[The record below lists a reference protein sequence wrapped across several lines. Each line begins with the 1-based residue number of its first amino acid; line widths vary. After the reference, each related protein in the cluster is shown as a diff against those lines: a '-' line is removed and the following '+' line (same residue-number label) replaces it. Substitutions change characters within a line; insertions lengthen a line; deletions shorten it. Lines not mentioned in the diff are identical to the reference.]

1 MSSTI
6 VTVALAGI
14 MFLIIA
20 SLVVSALY
28 ERRRHRRVL
37 AKRSKQTTAP
47 MLPLDEHVTM
57 ILHMQDGVVV
67 GAEKPRQPA
76 PPALPPSWYARR
88 RTLVSLSFLGMIV
101 LALFVQ
107 SGLAS
112 GALNALGKSVNI
124 FSTQNSYS
132 ASVNL
137 SAHPLNFT
145 ASQRIVRINSAD
157 RSQYYN
163 DYQWQVWSFSSCSG
177 ISLEEVMNSYGR
189 HYIAADILQ
198 VELNMGVWSVYEGL
212 MGGEPSMARIASHFG
227 FKASPNPPRTLQAL
241 IATANKGY
249 PVIVGEP
256 GHIFVVRGGDS
267 NYVYVLDSS
276 PANLTTLTHAQFSAL
291 WNGFSV
297 LITPA

>member
-1 MSSTI
+1 MSSTL
-6 VTVALAGI
+6 VTFALAGI
-14 MFLIIA
+14 ILLIIA
-20 SLVVSALY
+20 SLVIGVLR
-28 ERRRHRRVL
+28 ERRSHRRTRT
-37 AKRSKQTTAP
+37 KRSKQTTAP

-67 GAEKPRQPA
+67 GAEKPSHPSA
-76 PPALPPSWYARR
+76 PALPSSWYTHR
-88 RTLVSLSFLGMIV
+88 RTLVSLGFLMMV
-101 LALFVQ
+101 LLMLFVQ

-112 GALNALGKSVNI
+112 GALNVLGKSVNI

-145 ASQRIVRINSAD
+145 ASQRIVRVNSAD
-157 RSQYYN
+157 RNQYYN
-163 DYQWQVWSFSSCSG
+163 DYQWQVWSYSSCSG
-177 ISLEEVMNSYGR
+177 ISLEEVMNAYGY
-189 HYIAADILQ
+189 HYIAADVLQ
-198 VELNMGVWSVYEGL
+198 VELNMGVWSVYSGL

-241 IATANKGY
+241 IATADKGY

-276 PANLTTLTHAQFSAL
+276 PANLTTLTHAQFTAL

>member
-1 MSSTI
+1 MSSTL
-6 VTVALAGI
+6 VTAALAGI

-20 SLVVSALY
+20 SLVIGVLR
-28 ERRRHRRVL
+28 ERRSHQRL
-37 AKRSKQTTAP
+37 LSKRSKQTTAP

-57 ILHMQDGVVV
+57 ILHMQNGVVV
-67 GAEKPRQPA
+67 GAEKPC
-76 PPALPPSWYARR
+76 PPSSPTLPASWYSRR
-88 RTLVSLSFLGMIV
+88 RTMVSLGFLVMVV
-101 LALFVQ
+101 LMLFVQ

-137 SAHPLNFT
+137 SAHPLSFT
-145 ASQRIVRINSAD
+145 ASQRIVRVNSAD
-157 RSQYYN
+157 RSQYSN
-163 DYQWQVWSFSSCSG
+163 DYQWQVWSYSSCSG
-177 ISLEEVMNSYGR
+177 ISLEEVMNAYGR
-189 HYIAADILQ
+189 HYIASDILQ
-198 VELNMGVWSVYEGL
+198 VELNMGDWSVYSGL
-212 MGGEPSMARIASHFG
+212 MGGEPSMAKIASHFG

-267 NYVYVLDSS
+267 NYVYAVDSS

>member
-1 MSSTI
+1 MSSTL
-6 VTVALAGI
+6 VTGALAAI

-20 SLVVSALY
+20 SLIVGVLR
-28 ERRRHRRVL
+28 ERRNRRRNL
-37 AKRSKQTTAP
+37 LKRSKQTTAP
-47 MLPLDEHVTM
+47 MLPLDDHVTM

-67 GAEKPRQPA
+67 GAEKPVHPSS
-76 PPALPPSWYARR
+76 ALPSSWYTRR
-88 RTLVSLSFLGMIV
+88 RTLVSLGFLVMV
-101 LALFVQ
+101 FLVLFVQ

-124 FSTQNSYS
+124 FSTQDSYS

-137 SAHPLNFT
+137 DAHPLNFT
-145 ASQRIVRINSAD
+145 ASQRIVRVNSAD
-157 RSQYYN
+157 HDQYYN

-177 ISLEEVMNSYGR
+177 ISLEEVMNAYGR

-198 VELNMGVWSVYEGL
+198 VELNMGVWNVYDGL
-212 MGGEPSMARIASHFG
+212 VGGEPSMAKVANYFG
-227 FKASPNPPRTLQAL
+227 FKASSNPPRTLQAL
-241 IATANKGY
+241 IATADKGY

-267 NYVYVLDSS
+267 SHVFVVDSS
-276 PANLTTLTHAQFSAL
+276 PNDMTTLTYAQFTAL

-297 LITPA
+297 LITPE

>member
-1 MSSTI
+1 MSSTL
-6 VTVALAGI
+6 VTGALAAI
-14 MFLIIA
+14 MLLIIA
-20 SLVVSALY
+20 SLFIGVLRERKS
-28 ERRRHRRVL
+28 RRRML
-37 AKRSKQTTAP
+37 TKRSKQTTAP
-47 MLPLDEHVTM
+47 MLPLNEHVTM

-67 GAEKPRQPA
+67 GAEKPFHSSPS
-76 PPALPPSWYARR
+76 LPSSWYTRR
-88 RTLVSLSFLGMIV
+88 RTLVSLGFLVMV
-101 LALFVQ
+101 FLVLFVQ

-124 FSTQNSYS
+124 FSTQDNYS

-137 SAHPLNFT
+137 DAHPLNFT
-145 ASQRIVRINSAD
+145 ASQRIVRVNSAD
-157 RSQYYN
+157 RDQYYN

-177 ISLEEVMNSYGR
+177 ISLEEVMNAYGR
-189 HYIAADILQ
+189 HYIAAAILQ
-198 VELNMGVWSVYEGL
+198 VELNMGVWNVYDGL
-212 MGGEPSMARIASHFG
+212 VGGEPSMAKIANYFG

-241 IATANKGY
+241 IATADKGY

-267 NYVYVLDSS
+267 SHVFVIDSS
-276 PANLTTLTHAQFSAL
+276 PADMTTLTYAQFTAL

>member
-1 MSSTI
+1 MSSTL
-6 VTVALAGI
+6 VTGALAAI
-14 MFLIIA
+14 IFLIIA
-20 SLVVSALY
+20 SLFLGVLR
-28 ERRRHRRVL
+28 ERRSRRRML

-47 MLPLDEHVTM
+47 MLPLDDHVTM

-67 GAEKPRQPA
+67 GAEKPVHPS
-76 PPALPPSWYARR
+76 PALPSSWYTHR
-88 RTLVSLSFLGMIV
+88 RTLVSLGFLVMV
-101 LALFVQ
+101 FLVLFVQ

-137 SAHPLNFT
+137 DAHPLSFT
-145 ASQRIVRINSAD
+145 ASQRIVRVNSAD
-157 RSQYYN
+157 RDQYYN

-177 ISLEEVMNSYGR
+177 ISLEEVMDSYGR

-198 VELNMGVWSVYEGL
+198 VELNMGVWNVYDGL
-212 MGGEPSMARIASHFG
+212 VGGEPSMAKIANYFG

-241 IATANKGY
+241 LALANKGY

-267 NYVYVLDSS
+267 SHVFVVDSS
-276 PANLTTLTHAQFSAL
+276 PNDMTTLTYAQFTAL

-297 LITPA
+297 LITPE

>member
-1 MSSTI
+1 MSSTL
-6 VTVALAGI
+6 VTVALAAI
-14 MFLIIA
+14 IFLIIA
-20 SLVVSALY
+20 SLIVGALR

-37 AKRSKQTTAP
+37 TKRSKQTTAP

-57 ILHMQDGVVV
+57 ILRVQDGVVV
-67 GAEKPRQPA
+67 GAEKPVPS
-76 PPALPPSWYARR
+76 PVPSLPSSWYTRR
-88 RTLVSLSFLGMIV
+88 RTLVSLGFLVMIF

-112 GALNALGKSVNI
+112 GTLNALGKSLNI

-137 SAHPLNFT
+137 DAHPLDLT
-145 ASQRIVRINSAD
+145 ASQRIVRVNSAD
-157 RSQYYN
+157 RDQYYN

-177 ISLEEVMNSYGR
+177 ISLEEVMDAYGR
-189 HYIAADILQ
+189 HYIAADVLQ
-198 VELNMGVWSVYEGL
+198 VEANMGVWSVAEGL
-212 MGGEPSMARIASHFG
+212 MGGEPSMAKVANYFG

-256 GHIFVVRGGDS
+256 GHIFVVRGGDGS
-267 NYVYVLDSS
+267 HVYVVDSS
-276 PANLTTLTHAQFSAL
+276 LNDMTTLTYAQFTAL